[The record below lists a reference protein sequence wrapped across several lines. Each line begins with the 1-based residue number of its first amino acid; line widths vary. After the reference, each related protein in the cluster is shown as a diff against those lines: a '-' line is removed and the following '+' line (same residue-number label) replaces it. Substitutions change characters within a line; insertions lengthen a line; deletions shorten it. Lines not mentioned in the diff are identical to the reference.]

1 MRGPRSSCKLLPI
14 SFSGRAHSAQEN
26 DVKSRSSM
34 HSRLDRHKK
43 TSGCVRQPDEF
54 ELLN

>member
-1 MRGPRSSCKLLPI
+1 MFFTLTTESC
-14 SFSGRAHSAQEN
+14 RQ
-26 DVKSRSSM
+26 D
-34 HSRLDRHKK
+34 KK